1 MHCPQKVRHYLGAF
15 FMERKVRYDYEFKL
29 RCVSEVLKNYYS
41 TESVAKSL
49 GISET
54 NLRKWVGFYKQYG
67 KEGLLPKKNQN
78 YNSSFKLQVLQAIQ
92 KEFLSLSKACVMF
105 NIPSQ
110 ATIIKW
116 QKEYAE
122 KGYLG
127 LENKPKGRPIKM
139 IIKRKK
145 RKSDKPLTREEEL
158 LQEIESLRAENE
170 LLKKFNA
177 LVQAEEA
184 KLNKRRKP

>member
-1 MHCPQKVRHYLGAF
+1 
-15 FMERKVRYDYEFKL
+15 MERKVKYDYEFKL
-29 RCVSEVLKNYYS
+29 RCVQEVLKKNRS
-41 TESVAKSL
+41 TMTVAKSK

-54 NLRKWVGFYKQYG
+54 NLRKWVSFYKNYG
-67 KEGLLPKKNQN
+67 KEGLLSKKSKN
-78 YNSSFKLQVLQAIQ
+78 YDPSFKFKVLQAIE
-92 KEFLSLSKACVMF
+92 KDTLSLSEACLMF
-105 NIPSQ
+105 NIPTQS
-110 ATIIKW
+110 TIVTW
-116 QKEYAE
+116 QREYS
-122 KGYLG
+122 KNGYLG
-127 LENKPKGRPIKM
+127 LENKPKGRPAKM

-158 LQEIESLRAENE
+158 LLEIESLRAENE